1 MADPIEINV
10 WQGEIAELEVDAIVI
25 PASESLFMTGA
36 VARAVKLRAGESVE
50 REAVEQGPAAGGSAI
65 VTGGGALPTRHV
77 IHLVGVGHDLQPDAE
92 QLRSGYHAAFEAA
105 SRIGARHLA
114 TVPIGT
120 ERGVFS
126 LQEAAAILTGVL
138 AERLERGAWLPA
150 ALVVV
155 AGADMPLS
163 TLAPVMGASRAGQ
176 A

>member
-1 MADPIEINV
+1 MADPIEINL

-50 REAVEQGPAAGGSAI
+50 REAVDQGPAAGGSAI
-65 VTGGGALPTRHV
+65 VTGGGALPARHV
-77 IHLVGVGHDLQPDAE
+77 IHVVGVGHDLKPDAE
-92 QLRSGYHAAFEAA
+92 RLRSGYHAAFEVA

-114 TVPIGT
+114 TVPIGA

-126 LQEAAAILTGVL
+126 PQEAAAILAEVL
-138 AERLERGAWLPA
+138 AERQERGAWLPV

-155 AGADMPLS
+155 AGTHGELS
-163 TLAPVMGASRAGQ
+163 ALAPVMGGLRAEQ